1 MCVCVQHFLVFSS
14 ELLVFLCV
22 CVCVLMQHLLVF
34 SSELLVFHCVCVCV
48 CVCVF
53 YGSEMTKVV
62 LFVSSG
68 I

>member
-1 MCVCVQHFLVFSS
+1 MCVCVCVQHFLVFSS
-14 ELLVFLCV
+14 ELLVF
-22 CVCVLMQHLLVF
+22 H
-34 SSELLVFHCVCVCV
+34 CVCV